1 MGRTRA
7 RFRYRE
13 AEREMVGQRSR
24 KAVAGSVSASA
35 RRRPDLRSGK
45 AQDPL
50 RRLDLSARGALG
62 HHQRPR
68 RDGIVGERARLERV
82 ACAADDDVG
91 TDAGANEHGAATLE
105 TNRGCPFTCTFCV
118 QGTKYYSKIHNFSVD
133 RIKEEITYIARRIK
147 AHSPNMGTLRIA
159 DSSVAGPHPD
169 ATDVAAF
176 TSALATLGDKYDFV
190 VVDTPSGENHLS
202 LLAHALADTLITPI
216 NDSFVDLDV
225 IGTMAPS
232 SDFQPRRSRYAEM
245 VAPASERRS
254 WFSNRPTDWV
264 VVRNRLPRLI
274 SRNQKQ
280 VAEMLELMAPE
291 LGFRTVR
298 SLSDRV
304 IFREFFPVGLT
315 AFDPLD
321 EAKLG
326 LRSSMAHVMARSEV
340 RELVG
345 DIGLL
350 PSAEKLDLESRVKLI
365 VDEMKLPRATLLG
378 ASEETPAPA
387 DAPHAVV

>member
-1 MGRTRA
+1 MSKKSPKGRRA
-7 RFRYRE
+7 
-13 AEREMVGQRSR
+13 APHVVVIGNHKGGCGKST
-24 KAVAGSVSASA
+24 VAMHLIVSLLQEDRRVASF
-35 RRRPDLRSGK
+35 D
-45 AQDPL
+45 
-50 RRLDLSARGALG
+50 LDLTQQTLTRYIENR
-62 HHQRPR
+62 Q
-68 RDGIVGERARLERV
+68 EWARL
-82 ACAADDDVG
+82 
-91 TDAGANEHGAATLE
+91 HGAKLE
-105 TNRGCPFTCTFCV
+105 LPD
-118 QGTKYYSKIHNFSVD
+118 H
-133 RIKEEITYIARRIK
+133 YI
-147 AHSPNMGTLRIA
+147 IA

-245 VAPASERRS
+245 VATASERRS